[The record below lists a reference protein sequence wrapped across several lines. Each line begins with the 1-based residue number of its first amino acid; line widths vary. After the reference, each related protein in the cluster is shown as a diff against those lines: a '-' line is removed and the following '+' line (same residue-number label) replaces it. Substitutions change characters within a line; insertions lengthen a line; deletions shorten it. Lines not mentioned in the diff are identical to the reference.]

1 MLLQPPLLMST
12 TKLGFLIACL
22 AYRAI
27 ASRLDLG
34 LYPCPVDCDD
44 ELKSWTIYTDAK
56 RLGNCNRPMLLD
68 FGIHNSQAGSSD
80 PVEVRACMVNSAI
93 RSTESRPR
101 KHESTISSRHV
112 AGSPDLCVANATAA
126 STALDVGMA
135 GNGSEFT
142 WAALDALVNMRGYMS
157 VSCDLKNTFSYGAGP
172 LLGVFSGAAIDNT
185 GTVWSIFTKAI
196 DLVNRT
202 TGAPETMFVQRC
214 IVEESSA
221 YTFGIAMDTAG
232 NLTWVQQAVNSW
244 DMGLCLNSTSD
255 FVSTTVHN
263 ATIFEYS
270 HPAVTLSNITSITD
284 VTDGSSNSGCSTIID
299 SRYSLI
305 KPRTKWLADQGDCI
319 TKTVAS
325 GDTCS
330 SLATKCGISNDDF
343 MKYNNGSNSDLCST
357 LVPGQRVCCSEGPLP
372 DIRPKENSNG
382 TCFAV
387 GQD

>member
-112 AGSPDLCVANATAA
+112 AGSPDICVANATAA

-142 WAALDALVNMRGYMS
+142 WAAFRLAS
-157 VSCDLKNTFSYGAGP
+157 
-172 LLGVFSGAAIDNT
+172 
-185 GTVWSIFTKAI
+185 
-196 DLVNRT
+196 
-202 TGAPETMFVQRC
+202 
-214 IVEESSA
+214 
-221 YTFGIAMDTAG
+221 
-232 NLTWVQQAVNSW
+232 
-244 DMGLCLNSTSD
+244 
-255 FVSTTVHN
+255 N
-263 ATIFEYS
+263 ATTATPWQPNGGHQACNATHMGFLYI
-270 HPAVTLSNITSITD
+270 A
-284 VTDGSSNSGCSTIID
+284 
-299 SRYSLI
+299 
-305 KPRTKWLADQGDCI
+305 Q
-319 TKTVAS
+319 
-325 GDTCS
+325 
-330 SLATKCGISNDDF
+330 LATQSTEAMIGGHRLPLSVAW
-343 MKYNNGSNSDLCST
+343 GPVVSD
-357 LVPGQRVCCSEGPLP
+357 
-372 DIRPKENSNG
+372 
-382 TCFAV
+382 
-387 GQD
+387 

>member
-1 MLLQPPLLMST
+1 
-12 TKLGFLIACL
+12 
-22 AYRAI
+22 
-27 ASRLDLG
+27 
-34 LYPCPVDCDD
+34 
-44 ELKSWTIYTDAK
+44 
-56 RLGNCNRPMLLD
+56 
-68 FGIHNSQAGSSD
+68 
-80 PVEVRACMVNSAI
+80 
-93 RSTESRPR
+93 
-101 KHESTISSRHV
+101 
-112 AGSPDLCVANATAA
+112 
-126 STALDVGMA
+126 
-135 GNGSEFT
+135 
-142 WAALDALVNMRGYMS
+142 MS

-172 LLGVFSGAAIDNT
+172 LLGVFSGSAIDNT

-270 HPAVTLSNITSITD
+270 HPAVTLSNITSITN
-284 VTDGSSNSGCSTIID
+284 VTDGSSNPGCSTIID
-299 SRYSLI
+299 TRYSPI
-305 KPRTKWLADQGDCI
+305 EPRTKWLADQGDCI

-387 GQD
+387 GQC